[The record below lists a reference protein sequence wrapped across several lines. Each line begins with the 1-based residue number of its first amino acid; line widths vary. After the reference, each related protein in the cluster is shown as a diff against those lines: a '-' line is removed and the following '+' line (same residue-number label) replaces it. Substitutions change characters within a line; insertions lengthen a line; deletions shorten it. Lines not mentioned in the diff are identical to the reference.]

1 MFQLLWNIQVW
12 PGRMLGFGGAILSWL
27 LLIVFSHWH
36 LGIWVLDDYR
46 SMSGFLSS
54 LFLMGVFRSLV
65 SVSPLVFWSF
75 WPETLGTSMTSD
87 HDWPSGGWL
96 GRWCSRC
103 LCFSDWC
110 NLNLFFWLVW
120 SESVLLTG
128 MAWICSSTG
137 VDYTWAV
144 KVCGNWAWGLSKG
157 WAMKWD
163 GVDIGM
169 GLW

>member
-120 SESVLLTG
+120 PESVLPLEWTTPEQWKSVG
-128 MAWICSSTG
+128 I
-137 VDYTWAV
+137 
-144 KVCGNWAWGLSKG
+144 GLGDCPRGGQWS
-157 WAMKWD
+157 
-163 GVDIGM
+163 GM
-169 GLW
+169 GWTLEWVFDNRI